1 MKYVFVVE
9 AISTGRYYVREAAER
24 GYTPVVLFP
33 RMAAEAAHYAPF
45 RASVENYLRR
55 YTEHIYYLNDDEK
68 DGTALL
74 EKFHPEAIVAGSEA
88 GVALCDLLARK
99 PGCRATTLRRAN
111 AAATNT
117 RWPPQSG
124 ARASR
129 RSFRAG

>member
-24 GYTPVVLFP
+24 GCTPVVLFP

-45 RASVENYLRR
+45 RASVENYLKR
-55 YTEHIYYLNDDEK
+55 YTKHIYYLNDDEK

-99 PGCRATTLRRAN
+99 AGLPGNDPASSECRRDKYAR
-111 AAATNT
+111 
-117 RWPPQSG
+117 PPQSG